1 MAPSSTRPTKTV
13 QPAPVKLDPKAKA
26 AKAKAHMQQ
35 RMKSNALRRK
45 KHDDELGK
53 LQARVDAFV
62 SGLKSS
68 HFTEPTPIQALSI
81 PATIKGQDI
90 QGSARTGSGKTL
102 AFLIPTLERLYRE
115 RWGPQD
121 GLGALI
127 LSPTRELAVQTFET
141 LRGLGRFHTF
151 SAGMVIGGKPLEDE
165 RTRMSRMNI
174 IVATPGRILQH
185 FDSTVGLETSGVKVL
200 VLDEA
205 DRLLDMGFLPAMKAI
220 VAHMSDSH
228 DRQTMLFSATYS
240 EQLAQ
245 LAKLSLKNPL
255 YINVNRPGEEG
266 VMPAGLTQMYAVVP
280 LERKL
285 DALWGFIKGHLQ
297 MKGVVFVSSCKQVRF
312 IFETFRKLHPG
323 LSLLHLHGKQK
334 QTARLDIFQRFS
346 AAKHALLIC
355 TDIASR
361 GLDFPAVDWV
371 IQLDCPE
378 DVDMYIHRVGRTA
391 RYQSEGKGL
400 CFLLPSEEDG
410 MKARWEEKGIKVD
423 KKKIPESKLG
433 QLSQQMQA
441 FAFRDPEIKY
451 LGQRAFISYL
461 KSIHIQKDKS
471 VFKLSEMPIEA
482 YAASLGLPG
491 APQIKFIMN
500 AKSQKNQMRAGQ
512 KADVEVDG
520 GVVVNAAQEEETETR
535 LAEGVPEQEVGDSD
549 EDEEDVEESGSEE
562 EEEESVS
569 DDASG
574 SGEESDASESDTRD
588 AAQTSKDKVRSTD
601 LAKPVSEPHHTLLL
615 ARQVIT
621 KRDRMMA
628 RKNQD
633 ILSEHYRKLVRD
645 DDEGQGE
652 EDDFMTVTRNVDPL
666 ADVPADSLVASL
678 EDAREASPSAV
689 PAMDLD
695 SAQSKRKAKLAH
707 SKKEQ
712 VRKGRPGDKKYFDE
726 EGRLRE
732 VYAGEEEFAAA
743 GAAEGQ
749 REEYLRREREV
760 MAREDVV
767 DRQVAREKKQEKK
780 RKRKLAEREAE
791 LAELAEKEGGGAGA
805 VLGGY
810 SDEESAGGQYDSAS
824 DGGAYSD
831 DDNEQEDGPSV
842 SGKRAKIAGQ
852 RAGKPSLDEEE
863 DEEALALR
871 LLTGGR

>member
-1 MAPSSTRPTKTV
+1 MAPTSTRPSKPA
-13 QPAPVKLDPKAKA
+13 QPAPAKLDPKAKA

-45 KHDDELGK
+45 KHDDELKG

-62 SGLKSS
+62 SLKSS

-141 LRGLGRFHTF
+141 LRGLGRYHTF

-334 QTARLDIFQRFS
+334 QPTRLDIFQRFS
-346 AAKHALLIC
+346 ASKHALLIC

-400 CFLLPSEEDG
+400 CFLLPSEEEG

-471 VFKLSEMPIEA
+471 VFKLSEMPVDA
-482 YAASLGLPG
+482 FAASMGLPG
-491 APQIKFIMN
+491 APQIKFITN

-512 KADVEVDG
+512 KETEAEVKSD
-520 GVVVNAAQEEETETR
+520 VVVNAAQEKETVTR
-535 LAEGVPEQEVGDSD
+535 LTEVASDESEED
-549 EDEEDVEESGSEE
+549 EDEGEGEESGSGVEEEDPRGGSGSEE
-562 EEEESVS
+562 ES
-569 DDASG
+569 DG
-574 SGEESDASESDTRD
+574 SESDTRD
-588 AAQTSKDKVRSTD
+588 KALTSKDK
-601 LAKPVSEPHHTLLL
+601 
-615 ARQVIT
+615 VIT

-645 DDEGQGE
+645 DDAAEDGE

-666 ADVPADSLVASL
+666 ADVPADSLVESL
-678 EDAREASPSAV
+678 EDAKVAPSTTTTSTTT
-689 PAMDLD
+689 MDLD

-712 VRKGRPGDKKYFDE
+712 VRKGRPGDKKYFNED
-726 EGRLRE
+726 GQLRE

-791 LAELAEKEGGGAGA
+791 MAELAEKEGGGAGA

-810 SDEESAGGQYDSAS
+810 SDEESAGQYDSGAS
-824 DGGAYSD
+824 DRGGDYS
-831 DDNEQEDGPSV
+831 EEEEEDRS
-842 SGKRAKIAGQ
+842 SAAAGKRAKTTPAEG
-852 RAGKPSLDEEE
+852 GKRSLDEEE

>member
-1 MAPSSTRPTKTV
+1 MAPSSTRPTKPV
-13 QPAPVKLDPKAKA
+13 QPAPAKLDPKAKA

-62 SGLKSS
+62 SLKSS

-141 LRGLGRFHTF
+141 LRGLGRYHTF

-165 RTRMSRMNI
+165 RTRMARMNI

-400 CFLLPSEEDG
+400 CFLLPSEEEG

-482 YAASLGLPG
+482 FAASFGLPG

-512 KADVEVDG
+512 KAVATEAEKES

-535 LAEGVPEQEVGDSD
+535 LEGVVEQGVGDSD
-549 EDEEDVEESGSEE
+549 EDDEESGLDGEE
-562 EEEESVS
+562 EGES
-569 DDASG
+569 DDPSE
-574 SGEESDASESDTRD
+574 SGEESDVSDSDERD
-588 AAQTSKDKVRSTD
+588 AAQASKDKVRS
-601 LAKPVSEPHHTLLL
+601 AVFSKAVSESHRALSVTL
-615 ARQVIT
+615 QVIT

-652 EDDFMTVTRNVDPL
+652 EEDDFMTVTRNVDPL

-678 EDAREASPSAV
+678 EDAREASPSTI

-712 VRKGRPGDKKYFDE
+712 VRKGRPGDKKYFDD

-824 DGGAYSD
+824 EGGAYSD
-831 DDNEQEDGPSV
+831 DDDDEQEDGPA
-842 SGKRAKIAGQ
+842 SGKRAKTSDQEG
-852 RAGKPSLDEEE
+852 GKRSLDEEE